1 MKTDWNSCP
10 MQTHADLKLGSLV
23 RWHGG
28 GEPDAPEYIQSP
40 EDINELGIVVQRPGQ
55 NFSGNYHISWATSKT
70 VSHHSPDMIEESLY
84 QGQMEVVS
92 GTTSS

>member
-10 MQTHADLKLGSLV
+10 MQTHADLRIGSLV

-28 GEPDAPEYIQSP
+28 GDPD
-40 EDINELGIVVQRPGQ
+40 EDWDIDELGIVVQRPGQ
-55 NFSGNYHISWATSKT
+55 NFSGNYHISWATTKT